1 MSVRSSLSAGL
12 AAAGLFTAAAGAA
25 VMTPM
30 AAPPSPAPVSAAV
43 ALSAVAAALP
53 QPAAALPSIPGPFV
67 GEPGTSPGDWII
79 NGYNAIEPWIQY
91 GVELGAW
98 AVGWLPWPIGLA
110 GAQLNIS
117 YSGLQPI
124 TQALVYST
132 AYLIDGQFDLI
143 GPTITEGLQTGVK
156 NFIQGEIAW
165 FASFFPPL
173 PPITF
178 PVLPGAATVPA
189 PTGRAEVLVADSAR
203 VAPSATE
210 PVSET
215 VADPASGPV
224 AEPDSGPVSEVSGPV
239 SELVTQPESPDDA
252 AAALPAASVVSAD
265 ATTAADI
272 APRVS
277 RPALRA
283 PRSVP
288 APTPAAAMPAEPTV
302 EALVALPEPLPEPLS
317 EALPDPAADPADPAG
332 ASKTAPAA
340 ALGATRATKAGR
352 GTR

>member
-1 MSVRSSLSAGL
+1 MVVSVRSSLSAGL
-12 AAAGLFTAAAGAA
+12 AVAGLLTAAAGAA
-25 VMTPM
+25 VADPV
-30 AAPPSPAPVSAAV
+30 AAPPTPESVSAAV

-67 GEPGTSPGDWII
+67 GEPNTSPGDWII

-110 GAQLNIS
+110 GAQLTIG

-143 GPTITEGLQTGVK
+143 GPTITEGIQTGVN

-173 PPITF
+173 PPIQF
-178 PVLPGAATVPA
+178 PVAPGAATVA
-189 PTGRAEVLVADSAR
+189 VTAGRAAGPAADSAR
-203 VAPSATE
+203 VAQPANEPLTQLVTE
-210 PVSET
+210 R
-215 VADPASGPV
+215 PAEPV
-224 AEPDSGPVSEVSGPV
+224 AEPVPELATQPATQ
-239 SELVTQPESPDDA
+239 LVTQPGRPDDA
-252 AAALPAASVVSAD
+252 AVAEPVSAEPVT
-265 ATTAADI
+265 ATPA

-277 RPALRA
+277 RPALR
-283 PRSVP
+283 PHRSLPVP
-288 APTPAAAMPAEPTV
+288 VAAVSAEPET
-302 EALVALPEPLPEPLS
+302 ESAD
-317 EALPDPAADPADPAG
+317 ALPDQTADPVPVKAATTA
-332 ASKTAPAA
+332 ASETSGTA
-340 ALGATRATKAGR
+340 RSTKAGR